1 MTDRNQA
8 TILLEEHLKEL
19 GLRYEREYQFHPVR
33 KWRSDFA
40 IAWTRGHL
48 LLTLPNILIEIEGG
62 ISKHEKFHPEW
73 TKMRHQRA
81 DGFIKDL
88 EKYNTAAM
96 LGYRLLRFSTQHV
109 IEGQAREFLKR
120 WLC

>member
-8 TILLEEHLKEL
+8 TILMEEHLKEL
-19 GLRYEREYQFHPVR
+19 GLRYEREYQFCKDR
-33 KWRSDFA
+33 KWRSDFY
-40 IAWTRGHL
+40 IRPHL
-48 LLTLPNILIEIEGG
+48 ILVEIEGG

-81 DGFIKDL
+81 EGFIKDL

-109 IEGQAREFLKR
+109 WEGQAREFLKR

>member
-1 MTDRNQA
+1 MSDKNKA
-8 TILLEEHLKEL
+8 SLLLETHLKEL
-19 GLRYEREYQFHPVR
+19 GLGFQREYQFCPSR
-33 KWRSDFA
+33 KWRADFCLDKDE
-40 IAWTRGHL
+40 WEC
-48 LLTLPNILIEIEGG
+48 PVLIEIEGG

-81 DGFIKDL
+81 EGFIKDL
-88 EKYNTAAM
+88 EKYNTAAL

-109 IEGQAREFLKR
+109 LEGQAREFLKR